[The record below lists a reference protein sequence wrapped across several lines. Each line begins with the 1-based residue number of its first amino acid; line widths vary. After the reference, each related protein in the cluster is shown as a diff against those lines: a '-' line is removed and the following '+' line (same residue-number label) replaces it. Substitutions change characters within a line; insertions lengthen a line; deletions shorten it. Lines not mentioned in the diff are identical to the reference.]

1 MSLGTEQE
9 LEEQRRV
16 SRWGLFGVATLIGLA
31 AATLVVMNRN
41 RKDGSRWSVDDL
53 ISAADRA
60 ADNLER
66 TLLGEHVRA
75 S

>member
-1 MSLGTEQE
+1 MSHEFEQE
-9 LEEQRRV
+9 TKDTRRG
-16 SRWGLFGVATLIGLA
+16 SHWGLLGVAALVGIA
-31 AATLVVMNRN
+31 AVALVVVNRT

-53 ISAADRA
+53 IEAADRA

-66 TLLGEHVRA
+66 TLLGEQARA